1 MKPIT
6 PAKRVENV
14 KYAIRDIVAIA
25 NEAKASGKEMIYL
38 NIGDPNI
45 FGFRT
50 PQHMLDAVTD
60 AMNRNLN
67 GYSPSSGIEEAVEAI
82 RKQAGRSGIQ
92 NIRDIFVSTGA
103 SEAIELCLTA
113 LLNPGDNVLLPY
125 PGYPLYTSV
134 VGKLSAEINPY
145 YLNEEDE
152 WNLDVADIESRIN
165 ERTKGI
171 VIINPNNPTGA
182 IYPPETLKQLIELA
196 QKYNL
201 VIFSDEIYDKLCF
214 HGQSYTSLA
223 SLTQDTPVV
232 TFNGLSKSY
241 LVPGFRIGWA
251 IFSGPEELMHDY
263 IEGVNKMVRA
273 RLCANHPMQ
282 YAIKPALEMD
292 QSHIQY
298 VLGEL
303 EKRNRITDEMLNE
316 IPEISCVSAKAAF
329 YAFPT
334 LNIPDR
340 DVDYVSDLIRETGV
354 VTVHGSGFGQKEGTQ
369 HMRVVFLP
377 EEDRL
382 IKAYEKIRDFTR
394 KRYHSS

>member
-1 MKPIT
+1 MKPIK

-14 KYAIRDIVAIA
+14 KYAIRDIVTIA
-25 NEAKASGKEMIYL
+25 NEVKATGKKMIYL
-38 NIGDPNI
+38 NIGDPNL

-60 AMNRNLN
+60 AMNWNKN
-67 GYSPSSGIEEAVEAI
+67 GYSPSSGIKEAVEAI
-82 RKQAGRSGIQ
+82 RQQADRSGIQ

-145 YLNEEDE
+145 YLNEEDN

-165 ERTKGI
+165 DRTKGI

-196 QKYNL
+196 KKYNL

-214 HGQSYTSLA
+214 HGEKYTSLA
-223 SLTQDTPVV
+223 SLTKDTPVV

-251 IFSGPEELMHDY
+251 IFSGPKEMIQDY
-263 IEGVNKMVRA
+263 IDGVNKMVRA

-292 QSHIQY
+292 QSHIQTT
-298 VLGEL
+298 LTEL
-303 EKRNRITDEMLNE
+303 VKRNKITVEMLND
-316 IPEISCVSAKAAF
+316 IPEISCVAPRAAF
-329 YAFPT
+329 YAFPS
-334 LNIPDR
+334 LHIPDN
-340 DVDYVSDLIRETGV
+340 DLDFVADLIRETGV
-354 VTVHGSGFGQKEGTQ
+354 VTVHGSGFGQKEGSK

-377 EEDRL
+377 DETLLTE
-382 IKAYEKIRDFTR
+382 AYEKIRDFTKR
-394 KRYHSS
+394 RYHS

>member
-1 MKPIT
+1 MKPII

-25 NEAKASGKEMIYL
+25 NKAKASGKEMIYL

-60 AMNRNLN
+60 AMNRNMN

-82 RKQAGRSGIQ
+82 RKQAGRSGIR

-145 YLNEEDE
+145 YLNEEDG

-165 ERTKGI
+165 EKTKGI

-196 QKYNL
+196 KKYNL

-214 HGQSYTSLA
+214 HGQKYTSLA
-223 SLTQDTPVV
+223 SLTQDTLVI

-251 IFSGPEELMHDY
+251 IFSGPKELMQDY
-263 IEGVNKMVRA
+263 IDGVNKMVRA

-292 QSHIQY
+292 QSHIQN
-298 VLGEL
+298 VLSEL
-303 EKRNRITDEMLNE
+303 EKRNRITDEMLND
-316 IPEISCVSAKAAF
+316 IPEISCVPAKAAF

-340 DVDYVSDLIRETGV
+340 DLDYVSDLIRETGV
-354 VTVHGSGFGQKEGTQ
+354 VTVHGSGFGQKKGTQ

-394 KRYHSS
+394 KRYHS

>member
-1 MKPIT
+1 MKPIE

-25 NEAKASGKEMIYL
+25 NQAKATGKKMIYL

-50 PQHMLDAVTD
+50 PQHMLDAVSE
-60 AMNRNLN
+60 AMNKNMN

-82 RKQAGRSGIQ
+82 HRQADRSGIQ
-92 NIRDIFVSTGA
+92 NIRDIFISTGA

-134 VGKLSAEINPY
+134 VGKLSTEINPY
-145 YLNEEDE
+145 YLNEEDD
-152 WNLDVADIESRIN
+152 WNLDVADIEGRIN

-196 QKYNL
+196 KKYNL

-214 HGQSYTSLA
+214 HGQTYTSLA

-251 IFSGPEELMHDY
+251 VFSGPKELMQNY
-263 IEGVNKMVRA
+263 IDGVNKMVRA

-282 YAIKPALEMD
+282 FAIKPALEMD
-292 QSHIQY
+292 QSHIQS
-298 VLGEL
+298 VLTTL
-303 EKRNRITDEMLNE
+303 EKRNSITDNMLND
-316 IPEISCVSAKAAF
+316 IPEISCIPAKAAF

-334 LNIPDR
+334 LNIPDS
-340 DVDYVSDLIRETGV
+340 DHDFVSDLIRETGV
-354 VTVHGSGFGQKEGTQ
+354 VTVHGSGFGQKAGTQ

-377 EEDRL
+377 EEKLL
-382 IKAYEKIRDFTR
+382 IEAYEKIRDFTR
-394 KRYHSS
+394 KRYHS